1 MNSSDFTFRD
11 PGEQGYHYVTEAISS
26 TGTARNGHTLIRVT
40 VTTHEEIQGSSSEE
54 VIIQEL
60 ERNGDKENGLKVK
73 RVRLAFYKDLIIKV
87 VSEQSSLDEEDVNIG
102 DGGDGG
108 RGEGTKSSGDLRSD
122 ELSLEESC

>member
-11 PGEQGYHYVTEAISS
+11 PGEHGYHYVTEAISS
-26 TGTARNGHTLIRVT
+26 TGTARNGPTLIRVT

-54 VIIQEL
+54 VILQEV
-60 ERNGDKENGLKVK
+60 ERNGNKENGLKVK
-73 RVRLAFYKDLIIKV
+73 RVRMAFYKDLIIKV
-87 VSEQSSLDEEDVNIG
+87 ATEQSSLNEEDVNRG

-108 RGEGTKSSGDLRSD
+108 GAEGTKSSGDKRSD